1 MKVKRQNQEMKR
13 MKNLKSLVKK
23 KNQKMY
29 QMKKMFNLKVTME
42 LLMLPLTQREN
53 VLKDSG

>member
-1 MKVKRQNQEMKR
+1 MKVKRQNQEMRK
-13 MKNLKSLVKK
+13 MKNHKSLVKK

-29 QMKKMFNLKVTME
+29 QMTKMFNLKVTME